1 MRTLCWM
8 CRLCFFF
15 LSLPVLSLNH
25 FSFMGFFLAT
35 GFRAVL
41 ALSFSSYSFSLF
53 SQLPAKQ
60 GCIGVRC
67 SASSWHRDCIVRKHL
82 LSETRE
88 LSILSCRLCDGSVTM
103 NVLTYR
109 GLRSGISLESS
120 LGAFPYFSRLAFSS
134 KLKREHCQ

>member
-67 SASSWHRDCIVRKHL
+67 SASSRHRDCIVRKHL

-103 NVLTYR
+103 NVFDVQR
-109 GLRSGISLESS
+109 VALRYFPRKQSWCFSLFFKTGI
-120 LGAFPYFSRLAFSS
+120 FF
-134 KLKREHCQ
+134 